1 MIKKIAYFASWLTL
15 LSLFFLFFFSLGI
28 WQGWSTSYIV
38 LSWLLIIL
46 LSLTSGY
53 ILTQSSRKKI
63 YHLFEKYRLSRQ
75 ERVLLHHWK
84 QGANVINKMKK
95 KKFSWY
101 LMIGEHCGK
110 DTILKYSS
118 VSYFTL
124 DGKNKINHTDR
135 IMNWWFFRNLCIL
148 NLSSSFLRES
158 VSNRNTFKRL
168 SHWSVRLPKP
178 AGIIISLP
186 VTDIIKDDPN
196 AVRAIV
202 RKMRTLIEPILR
214 RYRGRLPLQLMITQ
228 CDHFPGFSLWQQQ
241 LSPVQR
247 QQALGYAWAEPI
259 QVSEGNENV
268 LNPLFSTLRKGLSE
282 VRISM
287 GTPQHLSKADY
298 LILLD
303 FPESFSRLE
312 SGIRH
317 FIGALCEPNVWY
329 TQPTLQGVWFSSS
342 EVVNDNWRSSFT
354 HDLLKKHLFEFGQQQ
369 KKQYY
374 PTEPWK
380 KIAYAFILLF
390 LVVWLITS
398 AILSHRILKYDIAN
412 LQPESFIPWIEKNE
426 KFSFKRLMYLPF
438 SPLLH
443 GQQFYIESFLKRTIS
458 YPKPL
463 QITFESFRQKTIA
476 ATPSIQ
482 RLYIMQLANSLL
494 LWKKMQDGTPSNE
507 LLLLP
512 NVPKS
517 LQLRTY
523 HTTQLPITNLALER
537 YYLIQPEGKVW
548 YKEAQKLLISL
559 VTHDSSFSWLTAP
572 GVDLP
577 ILKPSYFGKGSSDS
591 STLSGVWT
599 KDGEKSLR
607 DKMSVIEQAAGQT
620 FPEFEIFLEQ
630 WPKARQNAWMQYIT
644 TIKNMLLNKSPTLMT
659 NSELIGMSQNH
670 SLSMDFLSQVT
681 DELSDIP
688 DIQAQ
693 PWLKTLRQLQKLSLT
708 GHIADMFSSVTRGNQ
723 RLRNS
728 FTQWLNLKQNSTPAP
743 DWLMAK
749 QAWTHW
755 ENIRNTVISE
765 AISQS
770 KPSDYLTRGLFRTN
784 NHTTGQSSMNDLFP
798 AFIQLQESISPK
810 SNDAGTAVILL
821 MYQEDAFRLLSHAI
835 AESAC
840 WLNEE
845 WKSNVIWPL
854 EQYGDKQNFEEQQ
867 IMAYHNVSNFI
878 QGSASSFLTMSKI
891 GTVAAEYAGMK
902 FPFTDEFLQIVRH
915 IATSEAQLDLPLR
928 ASTRENEQLA
938 ILKAQ
943 LSEIEKQQ
951 QVLSKKDI
959 KLTLTS
965 LPVTIPE
972 LSTVMP
978 TGATLN
984 LNCQNNIQQLDSMNF
999 AETKEFIWQPGQ
1011 CEEVLLKVKF
1021 PNFSVQYSVKGVD
1034 AWPVFIEKISSG
1046 QILISSND
1054 FGDSATLLHSIG
1066 INNILVRFNIS
1077 NPQLLNYTWKQWN
1090 ENRNKADSI
1099 NEQIISINDNIRR
1112 IKEDNIW
1119 SITISDLPGNISK
1132 CQ

>member
-1 MIKKIAYFASWLTL
+1 M
-15 LSLFFLFFFSLGI
+15 
-28 WQGWSTSYIV
+28 
-38 LSWLLIIL
+38 
-46 LSLTSGY
+46 
-53 ILTQSSRKKI
+53 
-63 YHLFEKYRLSRQ
+63 
-75 ERVLLHHWK
+75 
-84 QGANVINKMKK
+84 KMKH

-101 LMIGEHCGK
+101 LMVGEHCGK
-110 DTILKYSS
+110 STLLKHSGVSYSS
-118 VSYFTL
+118 PDVS
-124 DGKNKINHTDR
+124 NKTNYTDR

-148 NLSSSFLRES
+148 NLSSNFLHES
-158 VSNRNTFKRL
+158 VSKRNALKRL

-178 AGIIISLP
+178 AGIIISLS
-186 VTDIIKDDPN
+186 VTDIIRDDPN
-196 AVRAIV
+196 AVRIIV
-202 RKMRTLIEPILR
+202 RKLRTSIEPILK
-214 RYRGRLPLQLMITQ
+214 RYSGHLPLHLMITQ

-241 LSPVQR
+241 LSPLQR

-259 QVSEGNENV
+259 KISEENENV
-268 LNPLFSTLRKGLSE
+268 LNPLFSTLKNGLSE

-287 GTPQHLSKADY
+287 GAPEHLSKTDN

-303 FPESFSRLE
+303 FPESFIQLE

-329 TQPTLQGVWFSSS
+329 TQPTIQGVWFSSS
-342 EVVNDNWRSSFT
+342 EAVNEHRKSCFT
-354 HDLLKKHLFEFGQQQ
+354 HDLLKKHFFEFGQQQ
-369 KKQYY
+369 KKQSYL
-374 PTEPWK
+374 TEPWK
-380 KIAYAFILLF
+380 KISYAFILSI

-398 AILSHRILKYDIAN
+398 AILSYRILKNNIVN
-412 LQPESFIPWIEKNE
+412 LPQETLIPWIEDNE
-426 KFSFKRLMYLPF
+426 IFSFNRLMYLPF
-438 SPLLH
+438 SSLIH
-443 GQQFYIESFLKRTIS
+443 EQQIYIESFLKRTTS
-458 YPKPL
+458 SPKPL
-463 QITFESFRQKTIA
+463 KITFDSFRQKTLS
-476 ATPSIQ
+476 ATPDIQ
-482 RLYIMQLANSLL
+482 RHYILQLANSLL
-494 LWKKMQDGTPSNE
+494 LWKKMQDGTPLNE
-507 LLLLP
+507 LLQLP
-512 NVPKS
+512 AVPNS
-517 LQLRTY
+517 LQLRTF
-523 HTTQLPITNLALER
+523 HTSESPITKLALER

-548 YKEAQKLLISL
+548 YEEAQKLLISL
-559 VTHDSSFSWLTAP
+559 VTHDSSFAWLTAP
-572 GVDLP
+572 GVDFP
-577 ILKPSYFGKGSSDS
+577 IVNPSYFGKVLSDS
-591 STLSGVWT
+591 STFSGVWT

-607 DKMSVIEQAAGQT
+607 DMMSVIEQAAGQT
-620 FPEFEIFLEQ
+620 FQQFESFLEQ
-630 WPKARQNAWMQYIT
+630 WPEARQNAWMEYIT
-644 TIKNMLLNKSPTLMT
+644 TIKNMLLNKSPTLIT
-659 NSELIGMSQNH
+659 NRELIRMSQNH
-670 SLSMDFLSQVT
+670 SQSMDFLSMVT
-681 DELSDIP
+681 DELSNIP
-688 DIQAQ
+688 ETQAQ
-693 PWLKTLRQLQKLSLT
+693 PWLITLRQLQKLSLT
-708 GHIADMFSSVTRGNQ
+708 GRIADIFSSVTRENQ
-723 RLRNS
+723 RLRNA
-728 FTQWLNLKQNSTPAP
+728 FTQWLKPGQNSTPAP

-755 ENIRNTVISE
+755 ENVRNAFISE

-770 KPSDYLTRGLFRTN
+770 RPGDYLTRGLFQTN
-784 NHTTGQSSMNDLFP
+784 NKISDQSALKNLFP
-798 AFIQLQESISPK
+798 AFIHLQESLSSE
-810 SNDAGTAVILL
+810 SNDAGTAVIWL
-821 MYQEDAFRLLSHAI
+821 MYKEDYFRLLSHAI

-878 QGSASSFLTMSKI
+878 QGPASSFLTMSKI

-902 FPFTDEFLQIVRH
+902 LPFTDEFLQIVRH
-915 IATSEAQLDLPLR
+915 IATSEAQQDLPLR

-951 QVLSKKDI
+951 QALSKKNI

-1021 PNFSVQYSVKGVD
+1021 PNFSVQYSVKGAD

-1077 NPQLLNYTWKQWN
+1077 NPQLLNNTWKQWN

-1099 NEQIISINDNIRR
+1099 NEQIISTDDNIRR